1 MSYDW
6 MMVTM
11 VITPQ
16 ITAHVG
22 YQGNPRD
29 FASLKLVECQPN
41 ESNLLEIFLVMLV
54 KRKLHENSVKKL

>member
-54 KRKLHENSVKKL
+54 K